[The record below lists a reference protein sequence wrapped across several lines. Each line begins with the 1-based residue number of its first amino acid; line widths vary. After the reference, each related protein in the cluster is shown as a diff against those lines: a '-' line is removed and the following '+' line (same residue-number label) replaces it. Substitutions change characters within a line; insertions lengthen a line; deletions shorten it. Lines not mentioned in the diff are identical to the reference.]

1 MAVYNNL
8 TFLKKINLFLGE
20 ILPLQLLR
28 HIPFLR
34 AVLNYSITAFGGPQ
48 VAVGLMQH
56 RFVEKRKDV
65 TAEELMEYNAFCQLL
80 PGASSTQTIILIA
93 YKRGGVILAFF
104 TLLIWILP
112 ATIIMGSLAILVTH
126 FEFKGTLKS
135 LQFLQPMAVGFLVSA
150 ALLLY
155 KKAIKSTITLS
166 IFICTAI
173 ITFIGFK
180 TPWTIPITIVLAGIV
195 TNFSNKRI
203 PDDGAAPK
211 KVNWNS
217 LFIFIVLFAMAGFL
231 SEEATR
237 QNWTYRKAFNLF
249 ENNYRFGSL
258 VFGGG
263 DVLMPIMYEQYVTRP
278 QSAIVKKNKRDV
290 LKMTSEE
297 FLTGS
302 GLVRAI
308 PGPIFS
314 IASYTGAISFKD
326 KGLIGQIVG
335 AIIGSIGVFLPSF
348 LIVLFFFP
356 IWQKLKK
363 FAVFYRSLEGIY
375 AAIVGIMTGAS
386 IFLIKDLYHEIEF
399 GMPLHYMSYLFVFIT
414 STFLIYKQKL
424 SPQWIAISCIFLGI
438 CWTFF
443 Q

>member
-1 MAVYNNL
+1 
-8 TFLKKINLFLGE
+8 
-20 ILPLQLLR
+20 
-28 HIPFLR
+28 
-34 AVLNYSITAFGGPQ
+34 
-48 VAVGLMQH
+48 
-56 RFVEKRKDV
+56 
-65 TAEELMEYNAFCQLL
+65 
-80 PGASSTQTIILIA
+80 
-93 YKRGGVILAFF
+93 
-104 TLLIWILP
+104 
-112 ATIIMGSLAILVTH
+112 MGSLAILVTH

-166 IFICTAI
+166 IFICTTI

>member
-155 KKAIKSTITLS
+155 KKAIKSTVTMS